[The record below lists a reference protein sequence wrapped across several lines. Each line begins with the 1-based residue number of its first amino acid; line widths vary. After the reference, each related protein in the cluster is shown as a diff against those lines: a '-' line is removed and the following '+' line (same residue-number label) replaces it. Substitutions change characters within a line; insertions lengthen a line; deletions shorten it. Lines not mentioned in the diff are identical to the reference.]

1 MGQKEKNYLRR
12 FDTLEAGGWMMW
24 NIDDLMYGYLKLKAS
39 FNPNPNIKE
48 LYFTQ
53 KMWNKTAT
61 KQDIKKIC
69 GIELKRDREA
79 HLKRLIDSGLIKV
92 IMKDEEKKIIDRYV
106 FTDDPDAKYK
116 LVPLDLLEYLLNT
129 ASSGVIQIYI
139 YLLDKYEWK
148 KKTGEEYYFT
158 RKEIAIALG
167 YSEKSAESG
176 TISTRI
182 SDIIGCLARQG
193 IIQFEQVTAV
203 TFYNKTP
210 TVRQKLTFVA
220 KSIDELVPVDVK

>member
-1 MGQKEKNYLRR
+1 MVQKEKNYLRR

-39 FNPNPNIKE
+39 FNPNTKE

-69 GIELKRDREA
+69 GIDRKRDRDV
-79 HLKRLIDSGLIKV
+79 HFKRLIDSGLIVVKN
-92 IMKDEEKKIIDRYV
+92 DYYV
-106 FTDDPDAKYK
+106 FQDNEKNFK

-129 ASSGVIQIYI
+129 ASSGVIQVYI

-158 RKEIAIALG
+158 RKEIAMALG

-182 SDIIGCLARQG
+182 SDIIGCLARQR
-193 IIQFEQVTAV
+193 IIKFEQIIAV
-203 TFYNKTP
+203 TFYSKTP

-220 KSIDELVPVDVK
+220 KSVDELVPVDVK